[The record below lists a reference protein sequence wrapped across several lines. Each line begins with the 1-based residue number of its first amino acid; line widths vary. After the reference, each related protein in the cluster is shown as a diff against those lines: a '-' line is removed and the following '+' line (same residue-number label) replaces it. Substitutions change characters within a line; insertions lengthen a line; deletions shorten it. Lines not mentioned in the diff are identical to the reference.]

1 MSAVILLTG
10 ILMAAFPLSIG
21 TVMVWKGEKPL
32 LKWIGRVL
40 IALGAMYLLLVLA
53 VA

>member
-1 MSAVILLTG
+1 MSAVILITG
-10 ILMAAFPLSIG
+10 ILVAAFPLSIG
-21 TVMVWKGEKPL
+21 TVMVWKGEKSV

-40 IALGAMYLLLVLA
+40 IAFSALYLLLVLA